1 MGPGNSSWVRKMTE
15 PEPHQNSG
23 LYSKFLS
30 IREFNFSRDYEPVIE
45 LWSHAGE
52 GIHLRRSDEP
62 EEVLK
67 KLERDPDLFLV
78 AEIDGQIVGAVL
90 GGFDGRRGMMYH
102 LAVAHEYRHH
112 GIAAA
117 LMSELETK
125 LRAKGC
131 IRYYLLVTQDNN
143 EAIQFYE
150 ARGWSC
156 MPLFAYGKD
165 LV

>member
-1 MGPGNSSWVRKMTE
+1 MGLGSSWSVRKMTE
-15 PEPHQNSG
+15 PQPRKNSG
-23 LYSKFLS
+23 LPPKPLS
-30 IREFNFSRDYEPVIE
+30 IRVFNFSSDFETVID
-45 LWSHAGE
+45 LWGHAGD

-62 EEVLK
+62 DEILK

-78 AEIDGQIVGAVL
+78 AEIEGRIVGAVL

-102 LAVAHEYRHH
+102 LAVAQAHRHY

-131 IRYYLLVTQDNN
+131 IRYYLLVTQDND

-150 ARGWSC
+150 ARGWDR
-156 MPLFAYGKD
+156 MPLYAYGKD
-165 LV
+165 LD